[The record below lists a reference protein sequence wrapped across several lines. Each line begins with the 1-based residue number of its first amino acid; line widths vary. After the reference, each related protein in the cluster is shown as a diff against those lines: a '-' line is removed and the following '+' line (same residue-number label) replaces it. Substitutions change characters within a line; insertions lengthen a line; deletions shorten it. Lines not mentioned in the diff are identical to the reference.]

1 MNNKT
6 AKMVQE
12 AFKKDLGAEFSIL
25 EIKSM
30 TRVATSGIDDEVY
43 TLVDE
48 TGILFVARIINH
60 VNGEPYNVLVKDLSV
75 ATIGFEF
82 AVK

>member
-75 ATIGFEF
+75 AKIGFEF

>member
-12 AFKKDLGAEFSIL
+12 AFEKDLGAKFSIL

-30 TRVATSGIDDEVY
+30 TRVTASCIDDEVY

-48 TGILFVARIINH
+48 KGILFVARIINH
-60 VNGEPYNVLVKDLSV
+60 VIVLTKELSV

>member
-6 AKMVQE
+6 AKMAQN
-12 AFKKDLGAEFSIL
+12 AFEKDLGAKFSIL

-30 TRVATSGIDDEVY
+30 TRVTTCGIDDEVY

-48 TGILFVARIINH
+48 KGMLFVARIINH

>member
-6 AKMVQE
+6 AKMVQN
-12 AFKKDLGAEFSIL
+12 AFEKDLGAKFSIL

-30 TRVATSGIDDEVY
+30 TRVT
-43 TLVDE
+43 
-48 TGILFVARIINH
+48 
-60 VNGEPYNVLVKDLSV
+60 
-75 ATIGFEF
+75 TIGFEF

>member
-6 AKMVQE
+6 AKMVQN
-12 AFKKDLGAEFSIL
+12 AFEKDLGAKFSIL

-30 TRVATSGIDDEVY
+30 TRVTASCIDDEVY
-43 TLVDE
+43 TLVE
-48 TGILFVARIINH
+48 EKGILFVARIINH
-60 VNGEPYNVLVKDLSV
+60 VIGEPYNVLTKELSV